1 MIVIG
6 YQKLQDDEIVD
17 VIFEE
22 HEDRDDA
29 EDALNRLVETESTI
43 TGLLQYFWAIRRNA
57 DSYRIMAVKD
67 KTIQDAD

>member
-29 EDALNRLVETESTI
+29 EDALNRLVATESTLPN
-43 TGLLQYFWAIRRNA
+43 LLQYFWAIRRNEN
-57 DSYRIMAVKD
+57 SYRIMSIKD
-67 KTIQDAD
+67 KTAEE

>member
-57 DSYRIMAVKD
+57 DSYRIMAIKD
-67 KTIQDAD
+67 KTITD

>member
-67 KTIQDAD
+67 KTIQDAE